1 MLCWHNRPQKIGTSQ
16 KRKNEKK
23 NHRKEQPDGEKID
36 EESVDI
42 DTFARSPRDSENV
55 DQAPVN
61 DSIQPPVRR
70 LIKNLLFPTLKALL
84 YHHQLEVNRLLKI
97 SGVNLIPVFDA
108 KTVHVKIKSGVKSDA
123 VPCATVERDT
133 MMCTCHSASAKVKP
147 SVKPSSG
154 IVMKIL

>member
-1 MLCWHNRPQKIGTSQ
+1 MLTKHQSMILY
-16 KRKNEKK
+16 
-23 NHRKEQPDGEKID
+23 NHQI
-36 EESVDI
+36 
-42 DTFARSPRDSENV
+42 
-55 DQAPVN
+55 
-61 DSIQPPVRR
+61 VRR

-84 YHHQLEVNRLLKI
+84 YHHQIPSSKMWHFLKIGKNTNPDWLEVNRLVKI
-97 SGVNLIPVFDA
+97 SGADLIPVFDA

-133 MMCTCHSASAKVKP
+133 MMRTCHSAAAKVKP

>member
-1 MLCWHNRPQKIGTSQ
+1 MLTKHQSMILY
-16 KRKNEKK
+16 
-23 NHRKEQPDGEKID
+23 NHQI
-36 EESVDI
+36 
-42 DTFARSPRDSENV
+42 
-55 DQAPVN
+55 
-61 DSIQPPVRR
+61 VRR

-84 YHHQLEVNRLLKI
+84 YHHQLEVNRLVKI
-97 SGVNLIPVFDA
+97 SGADLIPVFDA

-133 MMCTCHSASAKVKP
+133 MMRTCHSAAAKVKP